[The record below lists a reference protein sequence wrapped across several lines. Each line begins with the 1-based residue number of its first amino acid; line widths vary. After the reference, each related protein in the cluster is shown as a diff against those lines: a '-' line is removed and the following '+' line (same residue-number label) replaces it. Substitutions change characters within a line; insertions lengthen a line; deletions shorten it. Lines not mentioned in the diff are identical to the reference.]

1 MPWCAGVVWFGWS
14 GLGVQVAEDVSGNN
28 CLDWVSN
35 GAAWCAC
42 VCVCVS
48 YSDSSFYLYA
58 SEPCDI
64 LPLGGLYMRLLP
76 LGDSHLNMVAEQL
89 LQVYNQKLLHR
100 LSAVAML
107 IFSGFSA

>member
-1 MPWCAGVVWFGWS
+1 MYRA
-14 GLGVQVAEDVSGNN
+14 A
-28 CLDWVSN
+28 
-35 GAAWCAC
+35 AAWIGSPTVWRGAR

-48 YSDSSFYLYA
+48 YSDSSFYFYA

-100 LSAVAML
+100 PSAVAML

>member
-1 MPWCAGVVWFGWS
+1 M
-14 GLGVQVAEDVSGNN
+14 AEDVSGGS
-28 CLDWVSN
+28 CLDWLSN
-35 GAAWCAC
+35 GVAWCA
-42 VCVCVS
+42 CVCVS
-48 YSDSSFYLYA
+48 YSDSSFYFYA
-58 SEPCDI
+58 SEPCDT

-100 LSAVAML
+100 PSAVAML

>member
-1 MPWCAGVVWFGWS
+1 MVCWCGVVWLVGFGRAS
-14 GLGVQVAEDVSGNN
+14 GGGCIGRQLLGLAIQRCGVVRV
-28 CLDWVSN
+28 
-35 GAAWCAC
+35 C

-100 LSAVAML
+100 PSAVAML
-107 IFSGFSA
+107 IFSGFSD